1 MKMKMKSLAVLA
13 VGSALL
19 CAGPMAFA
27 KDKLDSIL
35 ESGKLRCAVVLDF
48 PPMGSR
54 DSSNNPIGFDVDYC
68 NDLAKV
74 LGVKSEIVETPFAD
88 RIPALVSN
96 RVDIVVGSTSDTL
109 ERAKTVGMSIP
120 YFAFT
125 MVVLTRD
132 DKKIQNYA
140 DLKGHPVGNTVS
152 TYEAIALEKT

>member
-1 MKMKMKSLAVLA
+1 MKMKSLAVLA

-27 KDKLDSIL
+27 KDKLDSII

-74 LGVKSEIVETPFAD
+74 LGLSLIH
-88 RIPALVSN
+88 I
-96 RVDIVVGSTSDTL
+96 
-109 ERAKTVGMSIP
+109 
-120 YFAFT
+120 
-125 MVVLTRD
+125 
-132 DKKIQNYA
+132 
-140 DLKGHPVGNTVS
+140 
-152 TYEAIALEKT
+152 